1 MVEHFTSDHFEHLN
15 KWQGQKRDNSN
26 PEQNHAYDDLKKAYE
41 LTELWAKVVQSRMFP
56 EGWCSIRKR
65 PTNQAN
71 NFFPYTWAKI
81 FPQKSSPKELAYTVG
96 IDAQSGFI
104 VKIDT
109 VSIDDAQELR
119 KKYLSIRGNRDG
131 TSPII
136 ATLPASEGVSKS
148 FSELVEWSME
158 SFRTFAPSYDEV
170 AIQLGLQPADDNSS
184 ILEHFKGHPEFVR
197 WQPKWGEENT
207 SLFCRFVQAVHESG
221 LDVWF
226 TKGATGQVR
235 FGRKDKEW
243 QRGKIGGWICFRSD
257 GLELSWKAIGKLAA
271 KEDWTFIGAELVE
284 VMEQFSSTPGEGEL
298 LKLYGNP
305 NRSLPYWPDDYED
318 LFGDEGDLPATK
330 KGKAE
335 ASPLVARPAFNR
347 IYYGPPGTGK
357 TYQLLN
363 LLQDRYTDTQVK
375 EDPEGWIV
383 DQVRE
388 RTWFQIIALILLEAG
403 KPIKVA
409 DIVGHRFYQAKAKA
423 NGRTG
428 NLTQT
433 AWGYLQRHTW
443 SKSTTVDYAL
453 ARRAE
458 IAVFDKD
465 DGINWFIVDELRE
478 QLADLVPALAA
489 LHAGPESGAIKKRY
503 AFVTFH
509 QSYGYEEFVEGLRP
523 ELGNDATDQV
533 CYEISQGALRKLCS
547 QAEADPINFYAM
559 VIDEINRGNISKI
572 FGELITLIEIDKRAG
587 SELAV
592 PVALPYSGDPFIIPP
607 NVDFIGT
614 MNTADRSLA
623 LVDTALRRRF
633 EFVPVLPKAEVLADL
648 IVIEQGVTINVQQ
661 LLVAMNNRIEALYDR
676 DHTIGHAYFT
686 QLLKLEPAGQ
696 FKALKGTFQN
706 KIIPLLEEYFFEDWQ
721 KIRLVLGDNQ
731 KEEAFQFVR
740 AAGREEDLLE
750 LFGLNHELDQYAT
763 RARFR
768 LNEAS
773 LDIPQ
778 AYAGIYGPAGSPSS
792 L

>member
-1 MVEHFTSDHFEHLN
+1 MAEYFTSDHFKLLN
-15 KWQGQKRDNSN
+15 KWQGQKRDDSN
-26 PEQNHAYDDLKKAYE
+26 PEQNRAYEELKKAYHV
-41 LTELWAKVVQSRMFP
+41 TENWAIEVQKQLFP
-56 EGWCSIRKR
+56 DGKYSIRKR

-71 NFFPYTWAKI
+71 NFFAYNWAKI
-81 FPQKSSPKELAYTVG
+81 YPHTSSPKELAYTVG
-96 IDAQSGFI
+96 INPNDGFV

-109 VSIDDAQELR
+109 VGLDESEELR
-119 KKYLSIRGNRDG
+119 KKYLSIRGDWGGN
-131 TSPII
+131 SPVI
-136 ATLPASEGVSKS
+136 AFLPAEEGLTKS
-148 FSELVEWSME
+148 LSELVDWSIK
-158 SFRTFAPSYDEV
+158 SINGFNHTYDDV
-170 AIQLGLQPADDNSS
+170 VLQLGMKSKGDNSEV
-184 ILEHFKGHPEFVR
+184 LDHFKGHPEFVK

-207 SLFCRFVQAVHESG
+207 SLFCRFVQAVHEAG
-221 LDVWF
+221 LDMWL
-226 TKGATGQVR
+226 TKSGSGQVC
-235 FGRKDKEW
+235 FGRKNKGE
-243 QRGKIGGWICFRSD
+243 RGKTGGWIAFRSN

-271 KEDWTFIGAELVE
+271 KDWTFIGAELVE
-284 VMEQFSSTPGEGEL
+284 EMEQFFETSDEGEL
-298 LKLYGNP
+298 LKLYGAP
-305 NRSLPYWPDDYED
+305 NQSLPYWPDDYDE
-318 LFGDEGDLPATK
+318 LFGDESEPPAPK
-330 KGKAE
+330 EEKA
-335 ASPLVARPAFNR
+335 AAPPVLARAAFNR

-357 TYQLLN
+357 TFQLLN
-363 LLQDRYTDTQVK
+363 LLKDYYTDTQAKK
-375 EDPEGWIV
+375 EPERWLI

-388 RTWFQIIALILLEAG
+388 RSWFQVIAMILLEAG
-403 KPIKVA
+403 RPIKVA
-409 DIVGHRFYQAKAKA
+409 EIVGHRFYQAKAKA

-443 SKSTTVDYAL
+443 SKSTSVDYAQ

-465 DGINWFIVDELRE
+465 DGINWFVVDELKE
-478 QLADLVPALAA
+478 QLTDLAPVLAE
-489 LHAGPESGAIKKRY
+489 LNAGPEPGAIKKRY

-523 ELGNDATDQV
+523 ELGNDATDQI
-533 CYEISQGALRKLCS
+533 CYEISQGALRKLCAL
-547 QAEADPINFYAM
+547 AEADTGNFYAM

-587 SELAV
+587 SALAV
-592 PVALPYSGDPFIIPP
+592 PVTLPYSGDPFIIPP

-633 EFVPVLPKAEVLADL
+633 EFVPILPKADVLADL
-648 IVIEQGVTINVQQ
+648 VVIEQGVTIDVQQ

-686 QLLKLEPAGQ
+686 QMLDLDPARR
-696 FKALKGTFQN
+696 FNALKAAFQN

-731 KEEAFQFVR
+731 KEDGYQFIR
-740 AAGREEDLLE
+740 AAGREEDLVE

-768 LNEAS
+768 FNEAS

-778 AYAGIYGPAGSPSS
+778 AYAGIYAPAGLPSS